1 MNKIDE
7 LFNRKKNR
15 IISIFFTA
23 GYPELNSTG
32 EILLSLQDQGVD
44 MVEIGMP
51 YSDPVADG
59 PVIQESSQQ
68 ALENGMTL
76 ELLFKQLKELMPNI
90 HIPVILMG
98 YINPVMKMGFE
109 TFCKKASEV
118 GVSGLIL
125 PDLPPELSVTEYQ
138 PLLDKYELK
147 NIFLIS
153 PQTKE
158 SRVRF
163 IDKHTGGFI
172 YMVSSPSVTGSQ
184 LEKSEAIQS
193 YFDNISKMNLQHA
206 GMVGFGISTP
216 EQFDFVSQNARGGI
230 IGSAYLKQLKSAD
243 NISQLTE
250 KFIKPFRNS

>member
-1 MNKIDE
+1 MNRIDE

-15 IISIFFTA
+15 ILSIFFTA

-76 ELLFKQLKELMPNI
+76 DLLFKQLKEFMPGI

-98 YINPVMKMGFE
+98 YLNPVMKMGFE
-109 TFCKKASEV
+109 TFCQKASEA

-125 PDLPPELSVTEYQ
+125 PDLPPELSATEYQ
-138 PLLDKYELK
+138 SLLDKYKLR

-153 PQTKE
+153 PQTQE

-184 LEKSEAIQS
+184 LEKNSAIQS

-216 EQFDFVSQNARGGI
+216 EQFDFVCQNTRGGI
-230 IGSAYLKQLKSAD
+230 IGSAYVKQLKSAG
-243 NISQLTE
+243 NISQITE
-250 KFIKPFRNS
+250 KFIKPFLKS